1 MMFDAVAG
9 DPAGERGRVLL
20 AVVTAAGERLLRG
33 TGPLPVADV
42 LAMLGEALSA
52 SRVALIAAR
61 LADEETVPRMDVRH
75 QWCAPGMPRLHP
87 GPHGWYPYFGRWHM
101 ALRRGE
107 PITSRSRDLPDQER
121 AAIEAAGVRTIL
133 LAPVFCDDG
142 WYGHLSADDSQR
154 ERAWSPLEIET
165 MRAVANIIGG
175 AIDRRRTTSSLE
187 RRIAVMDV
195 ATEATRSLPDSA
207 NAYEILDPLLENLR
221 RATHARAAWL
231 CVAEQQG
238 DRTSLVVQAEAAA
251 PGAQAVD
258 RVGLQATIE
267 HLLAPG
273 GRDAAAFRGLAA
285 DAVLGTPVGPDTI
298 LMDQPLAG
306 RDAWE
311 RAAMDRPSLGSW
323 IAVPVIADGSMDGT
337 SGRLLV
343 LGLDAERPRAWD
355 EGEVEGLRVIAAA
368 MACALR
374 TTGGSTG
381 R

>member
-61 LADEETVPRMDVRH
+61 FADEETVPRMDVRH

-107 PITSRSRDLPDQER
+107 SITSRSRDLPDQER
-121 AAIEAAGVRTIL
+121 AAIEAAGVRTIA

-165 MRAVANIIGG
+165 MRAVAHIIGG

-187 RRIAVMDV
+187 RRVAVLDV
-195 ATEATRSLPDSA
+195 ATEATRTLPDASNPYTA
-207 NAYEILDPLLENLR
+207 LDPLLESLR
-221 RATHARAAWL
+221 RATHTRAAWL
-231 CVAEQQG
+231 CVAEMAG
-238 DRTSLVVQAEAAA
+238 GRESLVVQAEATA
-251 PGAQAVD
+251 PGAQATD
-258 RVGLQATIE
+258 REGLQATIAS
-267 HLLAPG
+267 LLAPG
-273 GRDAAAFRGLAA
+273 GVEGDGGRSPGAGLGA
-285 DAVLGTPVGPDTI
+285 PVGTDTI

-311 RAAMDRPSLGSW
+311 RAAMDRPTLGSW
-323 IAVPVIADGSMDGT
+323 IAVPVIADRSMDGT
-337 SGRLLV
+337 DGRLLV

-355 EGEVEGLRVIAAA
+355 EGEVEGLRIIAAA

-374 TTGGSTG
+374 TPDGSTG